1 MKNKAGSVI
10 NSLPGLVKRQFIDL
24 KNIREDNIEPL
35 VGTQDGILNNL
46 EGKTKPYDSVLCF
59 YVVSK
64 SVWSVNQS
72 RAY

>member
-24 KNIREDNIEPL
+24 KNIRKDNIEPL

-46 EGKTKPYDSVLCF
+46 EGKIKPCFSVLCF
-59 YVVSK
+59 YVVSEYHA
-64 SVWSVNQS
+64 SLLTD
-72 RAY
+72 